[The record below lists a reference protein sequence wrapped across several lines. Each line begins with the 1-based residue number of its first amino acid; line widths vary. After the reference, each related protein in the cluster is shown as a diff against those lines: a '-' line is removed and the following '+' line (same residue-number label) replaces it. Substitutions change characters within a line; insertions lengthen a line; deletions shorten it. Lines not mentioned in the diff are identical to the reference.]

1 MCVLEFFLS
10 CKHIYVI
17 FLPKF
22 IFLLFIEP
30 DTGDL
35 SVSDAAVAPGLI
47 VFVVFVGETSW
58 LSQQLQYYRRMVE
71 KVLNVQSN
79 SERHTIQC
87 IKVTKGILKNLFRI
101 RSKNIPI

>member
-47 VFVVFVGETSW
+47 VFVVFVGETS
-58 LSQQLQYYRRMVE
+58 
-71 KVLNVQSN
+71 
-79 SERHTIQC
+79 
-87 IKVTKGILKNLFRI
+87 
-101 RSKNIPI
+101 